1 MHACE
6 STREYP
12 KSTREQTTEPQH
24 SPISVGNR
32 RDFAKPGIDT
42 LQQGY
47 VYASG
52 ERDRERDGGD
62 PHTPNLSQKS
72 LPQLPYSSVGINLR
86 SGRHRVKDDS
96 RANYA
101 DIVEVDHEAQVMVI
115 GDVAKYFDRV
125 RKNVNKAFMR
135 QVLRDALGPYCERKK
150 SEGAAAGV
158 KGWGNSAVTL
168 PKVSQDDDE
177 KIAPEDTIIEAQA
190 RQPENSHA
198 DGGANLGR
206 DSGETQSIMSNETK
220 DEEEDWEG
228 SQQPASPVYTSA
240 AVVAGPSHH
249 SDERRAR
256 RAASRARYPS
266 DHHQSSGGMPTRAGM
281 DRAGLNSL
289 RSLRQSLPGGGGGDD
304 YDDTR
309 SLRSLAMVG
318 RSDSNMSRRSGR

>member
-1 MHACE
+1 M
-6 STREYP
+6 T
-12 KSTREQTTEPQH
+12 EQQA

-52 ERDRERDGGD
+52 ERDRERDGPD
-62 PHTPNLSQKS
+62 AQTPNQQHKS

-101 DIVEVDHEAQVMVI
+101 DIIEVDHEAQVMVI

-135 QVLRDALGPYCERKK
+135 QVLREALGPYCQRKK
-150 SEGAAAGV
+150 SESAAAGV

-168 PKVSQDDDE
+168 AKATQDGDSARE
-177 KIAPEDTIIEAQA
+177 QIAPEDIEADA
-190 RQPENSHA
+190 RQTEDPQA
-198 DGGANLGR
+198 DGGAHLGR
-206 DSGETQSIMSNETK
+206 DGGESVISEEVYKEN
-220 DEEEDWEG
+220 EEDWEG
-228 SQQPASPVYTSA
+228 SQQASPVYTA
-240 AVVAGPSHH
+240 AASGP
-249 SDERRAR
+249 SDERRAK
-256 RAASRARYPS
+256 RAASRARYPE
-266 DHHQSSGGMPTRAGM
+266 QGGGLPVRAGM

-289 RSLRQSLPGGGGGDD
+289 RSLRQSLPGGDD
-304 YDDTR
+304 HDDTR